1 VAAAEQID
9 DPGGRAPAPGK
20 LSLVQAFVNT
30 VDLEHGRE
38 LVGTPADLRALLV
51 RLDLLRPQQR
61 VGAEELERA
70 LELREALRRLLLANN
85 GGGVDPRS
93 LAVLER
99 TAAAGRL
106 TVSFPPPVRLEP
118 ELVPQ
123 AGGVDGALAAL
134 VAIVFTSVAEGTWP
148 RLKACRRDVCHWV
161 FYDRSRN
168 SSSTW
173 CHMSVCGNRTKT
185 TAYRRRR
192 REHP

>member
-1 VAAAEQID
+1 VAAAERID
-9 DPGGRAPAPGK
+9 DPGGRAPAPGR

-38 LVGTPADLRALLV
+38 LVAGPADLRDLLV
-51 RLDLLRPQQR
+51 RLDLLGPREL
-61 VGAEELERA
+61 VGAEELARA
-70 LELREALRRLLLANN
+70 LEVREALRRLLLANN
-85 GGGVDPRS
+85 GGSVDPRS

-99 TAAAGRL
+99 ASLAGRL
-106 TVSFPPPVRLEP
+106 TVRFPAPGAQP

-123 AGGVDGALAAL
+123 TDGVDGALAAL
-134 VAIVFTSVAEGTWP
+134 VAIVFTSVADGTWS

-192 REHP
+192 RERP

>member
-1 VAAAEQID
+1 MAAAEQID

-85 GGGVDPRS
+85 GGGLDPRS

-148 RLKACRRDVCHWV
+148 RLKACRRAVCHWV

>member
-1 VAAAEQID
+1 VAAAQLID
-9 DPGGRAPAPGK
+9 DPGGRPPAPGR
-20 LSLVQAFVNT
+20 LSIVQAFVNT

-38 LVGTPADLRALLV
+38 LVASPADLRDLLV
-51 RLDLLRPQQR
+51 RLDLLRSDQR
-61 VGAEELERA
+61 VGASELEQA

-85 GGGVDPRS
+85 GGTVNATS

-99 TAAAGRL
+99 VATAGRL
-106 TVSFPPPVRLEP
+106 TVRFGDSGLRP

-123 AGGVDGALAAL
+123 AEGVPAALAAL
-134 VAIVFTSVAEGTWP
+134 VAIVFTAVAEGTWP
-148 RLKACRRDVCHWV
+148 RMKACRRDVCQWA

-192 REHP
+192 RDRAY